1 MLESRSSRRAKAMR
15 IPTKLSAVFC
25 FVLSGMISLVA
36 QTSSSAAPAV
46 AASQSSYPEQAYLSA
61 SRYVSQYFGFS
72 FNLPPELRLQPI
84 PQAAA
89 RDGSIQLLELGGPP
103 PADAEISI
111 SAIPTASGKNQDAK
125 TLLRSALDQEL
136 YRGVEELRGLSKASF
151 AGHEFCLFETR
162 RGIEQHFLLATTA
175 GDYILRIFLAAHDEK
190 TVKQLESSFEHVIFF
205 APTDLRQYVEV
216 GARPYDGPAISSHQ
230 LAALESDPP
239 AQRIDP
245 GKINGDFYENPTIG
259 FSYRIPQGW
268 TLESEGAVQPAVE
281 RDRARE
287 NFGMPRVGRNEH
299 RLMDACSRTLFS
311 VWAKRPAADGQISYD
326 DFGEVTVSAIA
337 LACFPRIKFPANVT
351 DQQAAKDFLLQ
362 FGLTHPIIDD
372 MRDGKAFTDDGN
384 VFISLRG
391 TVGFQVPNDDLA
403 RRLSVAMVITQ
414 RRGYL
419 LTWFFAAPHNAE
431 LQALSEERV
440 IFDSA
445 PPVKVVD
452 AAKPGGG
459 VAGESSTLTT
469 TPPAAASDSTAAPQ
483 ASSAVD
489 TSEPASA
496 EAATSSAA
504 GSDQQPATD
513 ATRPSLLR
521 PGETMQSQ
529 QGKGAPIS
537 KQRLSQ

>member
-1 MLESRSSRRAKAMR
+1 MY
-15 IPTKLSAVFC
+15 IQTKLCALLC
-25 FVLSGMISLVA
+25 FVLSGTILLAA
-36 QTSSSAAPAV
+36 QTSPSAAPAS
-46 AASQSSYPEQAYLSA
+46 ATSQSSYPEQAYLSA
-61 SRYVSQYFGFS
+61 SRYVSQYFDFS
-72 FNLPPELRLQPI
+72 FELPAELHLQAI
-84 PQAAA
+84 PQAAS

-103 PADAEISI
+103 PLDAEISI

-125 TLLRSALDQEL
+125 TLLRYALDQEL

-151 AGHEFCLFETR
+151 AGHQFYLFETR
-162 RGIEQHFLLATTA
+162 RGIEQHFVLATTS

-205 APTDLRQYVEV
+205 APTDLRQYVEA

-230 LAALESDPP
+230 LEALEADPP

-245 GKINGDFYENPTIG
+245 GRINGDFYENPTIG

-268 TLESEGAVQPAVE
+268 TLEAEGAVQPAVE

-337 LACFPRIKFPANVT
+337 LACFPRMKFPDSAT

-362 FGLTHPIIDD
+362 FGLTHPILDD
-372 MRDGKAFTDDGN
+372 MRDGKAFSADGSI
-384 VFISLRG
+384 FLFLHG
-391 TVGFQVPNDDLA
+391 TVGFQVANDELS
-403 RRLSVAMVITQ
+403 RRLSIAMAITQ
-414 RRGYL
+414 RRGYV

-431 LQALSEERV
+431 LQALSDERV

-445 PPVKVVD
+445 PPVKVAD
-452 AAKPGGG
+452 ASKPGDG
-459 VAGESSTLTT
+459 VAGTT
-469 TPPAAASDSTAAPQ
+469 TPPASDSAAAPQ
-483 ASSAVD
+483 TSSAAG
-489 TSEPASA
+489 TSDPTSTD
-496 EAATSSAA
+496 AATSSAA
-504 GSDQQPATD
+504 SSDQPQTTD

>member
-1 MLESRSSRRAKAMR
+1 MR
-15 IPTKLSAVFC
+15 IPTKLLSAC
-25 FVLSGMISLVA
+25 LWFVLSGTISLAA
-36 QTSSSAAPAV
+36 QTSSATSSVAAAT

-61 SRYVSQYFGFS
+61 SRYVSQYFDFS
-72 FNLPPELRLQPI
+72 FELPPGLHLQPV

-103 PADAEISI
+103 PLDAEISI

-125 TLLRSALDQEL
+125 TLLRYALDQEL

-151 AGHEFCLFETR
+151 AGHEFYVFETR
-162 RGIEQHFLLATTA
+162 RGIEQHFLLATMS

-190 TVKQLESSFEHVIFF
+190 TVKQLESSFERVVFF
-205 APTDLRQYVEV
+205 APADLRQFVEA
-216 GARPYDGPAISSHQ
+216 GARPYDGPSVSSHQ
-230 LAALESDPP
+230 LEALEADPP

-245 GKINGDFYENPTIG
+245 GRINGDFYENPTIG

-268 TLESEGAVQPAVE
+268 TLEAEGAVQPAVE

-299 RLMDACSRTLFS
+299 RLMEACSRTLFS

-326 DFGEVTVSAIA
+326 DFGEVTVSAISI
-337 LACFPRIKFPANVT
+337 ACFPRMKFPDSAT

-372 MRDGKAFTDDGN
+372 MRDGKAFSADGSI
-384 VFISLRG
+384 FLLLQG
-391 TVGFQVPNDDLA
+391 TVGFVVPDDDLS
-403 RRLSVAMVITQ
+403 RRLSVAMAITQ
-414 RRGYL
+414 RRGYV

-431 LQALSEERV
+431 LQALTNERV

-445 PPVKVVD
+445 LPVKVAEVS
-452 AAKPGGG
+452 KPEGG
-459 VAGESSTLTT
+459 VAGETAPATT
-469 TPPAAASDSTAAPQ
+469 TPAASASAAGANDPTSADAASATPSTAA
-483 ASSAVD
+483 S
-489 TSEPASA
+489 
-496 EAATSSAA
+496 
-504 GSDQQPATD
+504 SDQQQTTD
-513 ATRPSLLR
+513 TTRPSLLR

-529 QGKGAPIS
+529 QGKGEPIS